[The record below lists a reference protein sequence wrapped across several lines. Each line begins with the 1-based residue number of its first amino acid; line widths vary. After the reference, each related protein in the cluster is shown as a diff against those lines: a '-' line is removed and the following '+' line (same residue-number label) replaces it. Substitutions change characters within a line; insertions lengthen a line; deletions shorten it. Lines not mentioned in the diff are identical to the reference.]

1 MTERGPRR
9 GPPRKG
15 SGPRKGG
22 RPGHRGGGGSGRS
35 RPPAPRRPWKPHL
48 IFLASRNP
56 GKLRELEA
64 LLEETPYRVIGGE
77 KIARLAAPVEDG
89 ATFTANARKKALHY
103 SRMMRDLVLAD
114 DSGLEVDALGG
125 GPGVRSARICGG
137 SATDEDRL
145 RWILSQ
151 LERTPW
157 EERTA
162 RFRCVI
168 AIAQGGEVLAD
179 FEGSVEG
186 RIAFEPEGS
195 AGFGYDPIFYYPPM
209 DMTFA
214 EMSAAEK
221 DHVSHRG
228 QALRKAVDWLRARA
242 ARQEG

>member
-9 GPPRKG
+9 GPRKG

-22 RPGHRGGGGSGRS
+22 KPGGGRPGKGRS
-35 RPPAPRRPWKPHL
+35 GPPAPRRPWKPHR

-56 GKLRELEA
+56 GKLQELEA
-64 LLEETPYRVIGGE
+64 LLEETPYHVISGE
-77 KIARLAAPVEDG
+77 RMIRLPSPVEDG
-89 ATFTANARKKALHY
+89 VSFTANARKKALHY
-103 SRMMRDLVLAD
+103 SRLVRDLVLAD
-114 DSGLEVDALGG
+114 DSGLEVDALDGR
-125 GPGVRSARICGG
+125 PGVRSARICGG

-179 FEGSVEG
+179 FEGAVAG

-228 QALRKAVDWLRARA
+228 QALRKAVDWLLERATRRNA
-242 ARQEG
+242 